1 MSNPKARPEVA
12 VAEITPMSKIVIART
27 VRIMPAVLLFFGS
40 HAVAAQESSGD
51 TERLIAEIR
60 VGVIGYQ
67 ADVRTRAMELS
78 RKIEVL
84 DELAAAADSVS
95 PLAMGQSLTRARQK
109 VEEARRTADREP
121 ALGEPVP
128 TVVDIVSR
136 LVTSPPFG
144 VPADKLR
151 DRLFVEI
158 GKLEEDILRQGAAF
172 QKEAAMAESFE
183 RLLAQIQETL
193 RSTAVSGAKESLA
206 TRRLALKSN

>member
-1 MSNPKARPEVA
+1 MSNRAR
-12 VAEITPMSKIVIART
+12 I
-27 VRIMPAVLLFFGS
+27 VRIVPAILLVFGS
-40 HAVAAQESSGD
+40 HAVAAQETSSD
-51 TERLIAEIR
+51 TERLIVGIR
-60 VGVIGYQ
+60 IGVSGYQ

-84 DELAAAADSVS
+84 GDLAEAADSVS
-95 PLAMGQSLTRARQK
+95 PIAMGQSLSRARQK

-172 QKEAAMAESFE
+172 QREAAMAESFE
-183 RLLAQIQETL
+183 RLLAQIRQTL
-193 RSTAVSGAKESLA
+193 DSTAVSGARASLA
-206 TRRLALKSN
+206 TRRLALKSNW